1 MLSSTIDLFFLNQN
15 SISESFLALF
25 VAFTSESSDINRM
38 TDVMHGSFLSAQVF
52 LEHIGELIRSLFY
65 LLGSLFAIFRFIS
78 DISRVLLGS
87 QTVQDKTESGLLDGY
102 KFLLL
107 LLYNIEF

>member
-1 MLSSTIDLFFLNQN
+1 
-15 SISESFLALF
+15 
-25 VAFTSESSDINRM
+25 M

-52 LEHIGELIRSLFY
+52 LEHIGELIRCLFY

-87 QTVQDKTESGLLDGY
+87 QTVQDKTESGLLDGD